1 MLHYIPTYAMLA
13 GTGSEVTGISII
25 TTGES
30 EKKGIV
36 SPALYADCVILDGEL
51 TLTVPPKVTAATGID
66 AMVHAVEAMTSQ
78 HLKNP
83 LSNIL
88 ALESLR

>member
-1 MLHYIPTYAMLA
+1 MPFLFQ

-25 TTGES
+25 TTGAS

-36 SPALYADCVILDGEL
+36 SPTLFADCVILDGEL
-51 TLTVPPKVTAATGID
+51 TLTVPPRVTAATGVD
-66 AMVHAVEAMTSQ
+66 AMVHAVEAFTSKN
-78 HLKNP
+78 LKNP
-83 LSNIL
+83 LSDVL